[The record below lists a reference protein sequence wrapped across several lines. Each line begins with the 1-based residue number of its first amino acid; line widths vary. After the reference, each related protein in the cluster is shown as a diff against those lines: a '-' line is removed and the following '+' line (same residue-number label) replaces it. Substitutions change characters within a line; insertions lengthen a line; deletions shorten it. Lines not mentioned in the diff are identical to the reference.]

1 MRVALRASLRASAVC
16 VMSHTSV
23 RMAWRRWSRSAV
35 SVLLASVAVLS
46 CDEPTVETN
55 PVSSITLT
63 PTTTSVRA
71 GTSVTMLARPL
82 DAGGNPITVR
92 TLSWSSNNTGV
103 ATVSDAGVV
112 TTLAPGDARIAV
124 SALGKSATAT
134 VTVTPRAVASVV
146 VAPAT
151 ASMRVG
157 VTTALSAQT
166 FDADGLRLTGRAIAW
181 STGNSAVATV
191 NAQGVVTGVS
201 PGAATITA
209 TSEGRT
215 GQAAVTVT
223 VPPVQTV
230 TLTPGLDTLGVGT
243 TRTIAAALRDAGG
256 ALLTG
261 RSVAWISSNAAAVS
275 VSSTGAVTAVS
286 PGTATITA
294 TSEGRSGTATIV
306 VLARLAS
313 AVILSPAT
321 ATLVVGTTQALTAQ
335 ITDAQ
340 GNLLTN
346 RPIAYISDV
355 PSIAAVSSTGVVT
368 ALSPGSARITATS
381 EGRVG
386 VATVQ
391 VIPIPVATVQLSPTT
406 ATLLV
411 AATQQLVATARSA
424 EGTLL
429 TGRTTTWTSGA
440 SSIASVNASG
450 MVTGVSPG
458 VALILVTVDGVS
470 ATATVTITVQ
480 TIASLVLTPVDPAIP
495 VLGAVQLSAQPRDA
509 AGAVL
514 TGRTVTWSS
523 ADENIAFVSSTGNVV
538 GFRVGTVR
546 ITATSE
552 GVSASTLVTVR

>member
-1 MRVALRASLRASAVC
+1 
-16 VMSHTSV
+16 
-23 RMAWRRWSRSAV
+23 
-35 SVLLASVAVLS
+35 
-46 CDEPTVETN
+46 
-55 PVSSITLT
+55 
-63 PTTTSVRA
+63 
-71 GTSVTMLARPL
+71 MLARPL
-82 DAGGNPITVR
+82 DAAGNSVTVR
-92 TLSWSSNNTGV
+92 TLAWSSNNTSV

-151 ASMRVG
+151 ASLRVG
-157 VTTALSAQT
+157 VTTTLSAQT
-166 FDADGLRLTGRAIAW
+166 FDVDGLRLTGRVITW

-191 NAQGVVTGVS
+191 TAQGVVTAVS

-230 TLTPGLDTLGVGT
+230 TLTPALDTLGVGA
-243 TRTIAAALRDAGG
+243 TRAITSVLRDAGG
-256 ALLTG
+256 AILTG
-261 RSVAWISSNAAAVS
+261 RSVAWISSNAAVVS
-275 VSSTGAVTAVS
+275 VSSTGVATAVA

-294 TSEGRSGTATIV
+294 TSEGRSGTATVV

-313 AVILSPAT
+313 AVILSPAS
-321 ATLVVGTTQALTAQ
+321 ATLVVGTTQSLTAQ

-346 RPIAYISDV
+346 RPITYTSDA
-355 PSIAAVSSTGVVT
+355 PSVATVSTTGVVT
-368 ALSPGSARITATS
+368 ALSTGSARITATS

-386 VATVQ
+386 VANMQ
-391 VIPIPVATVQLSPTT
+391 VIPIPVVTVQLTPTT
-406 ATLLV
+406 ATLLL
-411 AATQQLVATARSA
+411 AATQQFVATARSA

-429 TGRTTTWTSGA
+429 TGRTTTWTSG
-440 SSIASVNASG
+440 SSQIASVNASG
-450 MVTGVSPG
+450 TVTGVSPG
-458 VALILVTVDGVS
+458 VAIILVTVDGVS
-470 ATATVTITVQ
+470 ATATVTVAAAP
-480 TIASLVLTPVDPAIP
+480 IASLALTPLEPSIP
-495 VLGAVQLSAQPRDA
+495 MQGTVQLSAVPMSA
-509 AGAVL
+509 TGTALV
-514 TGRTVTWSS
+514 GRTITWSS
-523 ADENIAFVSSTGNVV
+523 ADENIAFVSSTGMVV

>member
-1 MRVALRASLRASAVC
+1 MSRARAVGDMPFRSGLRARRWARVAL
-16 VMSHTSV
+16 SV
-23 RMAWRRWSRSAV
+23 TMVGVGA
-35 SVLLASVAVLS
+35 LS
-46 CDEPTVETN
+46 CAEPTVEAN
-55 PVSSITLT
+55 PVASVTLT
-63 PTTTSVRA
+63 PPTSTVRA
-71 GTSVTMLARPL
+71 GTSVTLLARPL
-82 DAGGNPITVR
+82 DAAGNVLTVR
-92 TLSWSSNNTGV
+92 TLAWSSNNTAV

-146 VAPAT
+146 VAPST

-157 VTTALSAQT
+157 VTAALAAQT
-166 FDADGLRLTGRAIAW
+166 FDVDGLRLTGRIIAW
-181 STGNSAVATV
+181 SSGNTAVATV
-191 NAQGVVTGVS
+191 STQGVVTGVS

-230 TLTPGLDTLGVGT
+230 TLTPSLDTLGVGT
-243 TRTIAAALRDAGG
+243 TRAIAAVLRDVGG
-256 ALLTG
+256 VVLTG
-261 RSVAWISSNAAAVS
+261 RSVAWISSNAAVVS
-275 VSSTGAVTAVS
+275 VSSAGAVTAVA

-294 TSEGRSGTATIV
+294 TSEGRSGTASIV

-313 AVILSPAT
+313 AVILSPPT
-321 ATLVVGTTQALTAQ
+321 ATLVVGATQALTAQ

-346 RPIAYISDV
+346 RPISYSSDALAV
-355 PSIAAVSSTGVVT
+355 ASVSSTGVVS
-368 ALSPGSARITATS
+368 ALTPGSARITATS
-381 EGRVG
+381 EGRTG

-391 VIPIPVATVQLSPTT
+391 VIAIPVATVQLTPTT
-406 ATLLV
+406 SSLLV
-411 AATQQLVATARSA
+411 GASQAFVATARSA

-440 SSIASVNASG
+440 SLIASVNASG
-450 MVTGVSPG
+450 TVTALSPG
-458 VALILVTVDGVS
+458 VALILVSVDGVN
-470 ATATVTITVQ
+470 ATATVTINVVPIATV
-480 TIASLVLTPVDPAIP
+480 TLTPVDPVIP
-495 VLGAVQLSAQPRDA
+495 VLGAVQLAAQPRDA
-509 AGAVL
+509 TGSALA
-514 TGRTVTWSS
+514 GRTVTWSS
-523 ADENIAFVSSTGNVV
+523 ADESIAFVSSTGSVV